1 MGGNM
6 RTLALA
12 AASTVLL
19 SACTSTLK
27 VPRVA
32 GTTGYYE
39 VEAPK
44 EVCPVAADA
53 TIGQIG
59 SADSE
64 GSTTLLQR
72 AICRLRKKE
81 YNTLRESQSFGNSGA
96 WRNLPIIGGVA
107 AIAGLV
113 LFGERNAAG
122 DLKPGENEAIQA
134 IGLGAGVLTALNGY
148 VNPANARKVLRQ
160 ASYGYGC
167 MAGHADLIVQEAP
180 GMHAKAPLAE
190 QLRRD
195 LRALN
200 REIAAGKFGGADLAR
215 AKEVSA
221 RAAKSLDSFTLQQ
234 RSLRTANTYLHNA
247 EWSFGVDLL
256 TRTDREDVDVDKLV
270 AAIQQQQKSI
280 TGFEQLKTKPAST
293 PAATGDAMF
302 GMVVTGTQLIDAVEL
317 ETDQLLAGLVNVDA
331 LVLGFDTCATAALAG
346 SRPPLPRLA
355 SVKLD

>member
-1 MGGNM
+1 M

-12 AASTVLL
+12 ATSAFLL
-19 SACTSTLK
+19 SACTSTLD
-27 VPRVA
+27 VPRAPGV
-32 GTTGYYE
+32 TGYYP
-39 VEAPK
+39 VKAPP
-44 EVCPVAADA
+44 EDCPVESE
-53 TIGQIG
+53 TSIGQIG
-59 SADSE
+59 ASDAE
-64 GSTTLLQR
+64 GRTDLLQA

-81 YNTLRESQSFGNSGA
+81 HNTLRESQSFENSGA
-96 WRNLPIIGGVA
+96 WRNIPIIGGVA

-134 IGLGAGVLTALNGY
+134 IGLGAGMLTALNGY
-148 VNPANARKVLRQ
+148 LNPANARKILRQ
-160 ASYGYGC
+160 ASFGYGC

-180 GMHAKAPLAE
+180 AMHAKAPIAQ
-190 QLRRD
+190 QLRGH

-200 REIAAGKFGGADLAR
+200 WEIAKGTFSPAELVR

-221 RAAKSLDSFTLQQ
+221 RAAKSIDSFTLQQ

-256 TRTDREDVDVDKLV
+256 TRSDREDVDIDKLV
-270 AAIQQQQKSI
+270 AAIQQQQKSMM
-280 TGFEQLKTKPAST
+280 GFDQLKTKPA
-293 PAATGDAMF
+293 ATSDEETLMAS
-302 GMVVTGTQLIDAVEL
+302 GMLTGTQLIDAVEL